1 MLKLIKAEF
10 YKLQKLNSFH
20 IILLFTLAVGIMPGF
35 SPYTGYQVYSLGLI
49 PELFDA
55 VLISVFTSDFVCME
69 FSDRTFGN
77 ALLCG
82 TSRKNVFL
90 AKLVVYFLGLLI
102 LILIPV
108 AASTA
113 VATLRNGFGAEWN
126 AMAWEIESAFLAYIL
141 YRFSMAGFAIL
152 VASVIR
158 NPIGT
163 LGISGAGIYLVTLTQ
178 NPMEDSAAQDM
189 FLAFI
194 IKTAI
199 LLSVATFIFVRRDL
213 K

>member
-10 YKLQKLNSFH
+10 YKLQKLNSFR

-55 VLISVFTSDFVCME
+55 VLISVFTADFVCME

-77 ALLCG
+77 TFLCG

-90 AKLVVYFLGLLI
+90 AKLVVYFPGLLI

-113 VATLRNGFGAEWN
+113 VATLRNGFGADWN
-126 AMAWEIESAFLAYIL
+126 AVAWEIGSAFLVYIL

-199 LLSVATFIFVRRDL
+199 LLSVATFIFIRRDL

>member
-10 YKLQKLNSFH
+10 YKLQKLNSFR

-35 SPYTGYQVYSLGLI
+35 SPYTGYQVYSSGLI

-55 VLISVFTSDFVCME
+55 VLISVFTADFVCME
-69 FSDRTFGN
+69 FFDKTFGN
-77 ALLCG
+77 AFLCG
-82 TSRKNVFL
+82 TSCKNVFL
-90 AKLVVYFLGLLI
+90 AKLVVYFPGLLI

-108 AASTA
+108 AASTT
-113 VATLRNGFGAEWN
+113 VATLRNGFGADWN
-126 AMAWEIESAFLAYIL
+126 AVAWEIESEFLVYIL

-152 VASVIR
+152 VASVIQ
-158 NPIGT
+158 NPIRT
-163 LGISGAGIYLVTLTQ
+163 LGISGAGIYLVTLTH
-178 NPMEDSAAQDM
+178 NPMENSATQDM